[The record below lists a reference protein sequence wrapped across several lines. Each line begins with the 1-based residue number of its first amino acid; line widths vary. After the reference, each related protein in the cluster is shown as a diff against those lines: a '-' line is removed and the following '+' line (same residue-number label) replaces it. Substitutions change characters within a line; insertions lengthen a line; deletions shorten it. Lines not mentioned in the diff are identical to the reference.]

1 MPRGFHGKIIKL
13 GPAEALNGME
23 KSLCTLRWF
32 VEHHFGKKESCF
44 TSLRDPFK
52 NRLMIEIFQEKR
64 RKEKGQHLEEGG
76 GVSNPR
82 PLDHEERAPRLC
94 YNHCHKFKTEQSC

>member
-32 VEHHFGKKESCF
+32 VEHHFGKKGVLF
-44 TSLRDPFK
+44 
-52 NRLMIEIFQEKR
+52 
-64 RKEKGQHLEEGG
+64 HLLDGPVEEQA
-76 GVSNPR
+76 NDR
-82 PLDHEERAPRLC
+82 
-94 YNHCHKFKTEQSC
+94 NI